1 MIKCSPLLASIVW
14 GASSVGLATS
24 AAAQTEPT
32 WLIVEVAPM
41 SGPASTVGTRLN
53 RSTKMWADEVNNRG
67 GIKGRK
73 IRLVT
78 CNDEGRPEKAV
89 ACTRDA
95 VRDGAVIVF
104 AHSLTASLR
113 AMQPILANGPVMIIA
128 SPNIVPSADSLAFQT
143 SPSDEHIAEVIAHF
157 LKQNDINKIGMI
169 AATDASGE
177 ANVLSARKVF
187 SEQKIN
193 LQLAR
198 IDLKATDATTQIAAV
213 AGADIKVVYSSY
225 SGAGAATVVKSF
237 FNLELKQPLIVS
249 YANLSQAFIDVV
261 KSTLPPRLLDTSA
274 RALVPASL
282 SDPVLRERVVKFMDA
297 YRKTYNEPADVNNI
311 IGKLNADVAQ
321 AVLENVDNP
330 SDGKTVKTFL
340 EGAVIE
346 SLHRIKFSPRSHVGL
361 GSDDLVIAE
370 FKGNEWIAAGPV
382 R

>member
-1 MIKCSPLLASIVW
+1 MIKYSPLLASIVW
-14 GASSVGLATS
+14 GASSLGLATS

-53 RSTKMWADEVNNRG
+53 RSAKMWADEAQQSRRHQ
-67 GIKGRK
+67 GR
-73 IRLVT
+73 RFAWSHAT
-78 CNDEGRPEKAV
+78 TRAARRRPSLH
-89 ACTRDA
+89 TRRRPRRSSPCFRSQPDREPAGDA
-95 VRDGAVIVF
+95 A
-104 AHSLTASLR
+104 
-113 AMQPILANGPVMIIA
+113 ILANGPVMIIA

-143 SPSDEHIAEVIAHF
+143 SPSDEHLAEAIAHF
-157 LKQNDINKIGMI
+157 LKQNNINKIGMI

-177 ANVLSARKVF
+177 AGVLSARKVF

-237 FNLELKQPLIVS
+237 FNLDLKQPLIVS

-261 KSTLPPRLLDTSA
+261 KSTLPPRLLGTSV
-274 RALVPASL
+274 RALVPASI
-282 SDPVLRERVVKFMDA
+282 SDPVLRERVVKFVEA
-297 YRKTYNEPADVNNI
+297 YRKTYNEPADMNNI
-311 IGKLNADVAQ
+311 IGKFNADVAQ
-321 AVLENVDNP
+321 AILENVANP
-330 SDGKTVKTFL
+330 SDGKAVKAFL

-361 GSDDLVIAE
+361 GADDVIIAE

>member
-1 MIKCSPLLASIVW
+1 MIKYSPLLASIVW
-14 GASSVGLATS
+14 GASSLGLATS

-53 RSTKMWADEVNNRG
+53 RSAKMWADEVNNRG

-73 IRLVT
+73 VRLVT

-95 VRDGAVIVF
+95 VRDGAVLVF

-143 SPSDEHIAEVIAHF
+143 SPSDEHIAEAIAHF
-157 LKQNDINKIGMI
+157 LKQNNINKIGMI

-177 ANVLSARKVF
+177 VGVLSARKVF

-198 IDLKATDATTQIAAV
+198 VDLKATDATTQIAAV
-213 AGADIKVVYSSY
+213 AGADTKVVYSSY
-225 SGAGAATVVKSF
+225 SGAGATTVVKSF
-237 FNLELKQPLIVS
+237 VNLDLKQPLIVS

-261 KSTLPPRLLDTSA
+261 KSTLPPRLLGTSV
-274 RALVPASL
+274 RALVPASI
-282 SDPVLRERVVKFMDA
+282 SDPVLRERAVKFVEA
-297 YRKTYNEPADVNNI
+297 YRKTYSEPADMINI
-311 IGKLNADVAQ
+311 IGKFDADVAQ
-321 AVLENVDNP
+321 AILENVANP
-330 SDGKTVKTFL
+330 SDGKAVKTFL

-361 GSDDLVIAE
+361 GADDVIIAE